1 MVDVIALKQI
11 LSLESAAWVVV
22 ALVFL
27 LVVRMWNGAPALFEQ
42 WIIYKQTKAAEKVSD
57 WNRLREEITRLS
69 ESEQQ
74 CRRGDRACGRVGGAG
89 GDERDLRDREQCGH
103 GVDPSDDHG
112 ERRIH
117 QEQLGGARKIHVV
130 QNWFAAF
137 RK

>member
-74 CRRGDRACGRVGGAG
+74 CRRDFQQLHRDYLGLRNELA
-89 GDERDLRDREQCGH
+89 DLRGYLAGTGRASQEAAGI
-103 GVDPSDDHG
+103 VAI
-112 ERRIH
+112 ERLAKRDGP
-117 QEQLGGARKIHVV
+117 QGGGK
-130 QNWFAAF
+130 
-137 RK
+137 